1 MDMTPISIYDNYI
14 DTTAYGLYV
23 FAGGLLVVE
32 LLWLLYRR
40 HLNKQRVFEMLAS
53 FSPFI
58 PAVLVEILTL
68 AALVT
73 LYYGVSNLAP
83 WSIPLSAWSAGL
95 ALVLVDFIYYWE
107 HRWSHEIRVLWA
119 LDHSVHHS
127 SPDFN
132 QFTAYRVSFV
142 AQFFSP
148 LFYLPL
154 LLLGLHPVL
163 VLSALGFNLAYQTW
177 VHTEMIGKLGWL
189 EKIFNTPS
197 NHRVHHGADPKYLD
211 KNYGAILI
219 IWDRLFGTYQV
230 EEERPR
236 YGLTQSL
243 NSVNPL
249 KVHFHEAGKLL
260 RDLRSASSGSEVLG
274 YLFNRPDWSPSPT
287 KRPAVGAGRGESRSP
302 GR

>member
-1 MDMTPISIYDNYI
+1 MDTTPISIYDQYI
-14 DTTAYGLYV
+14 DTVAYGLYI
-23 FAGGLLVVE
+23 FAGGLLVAE
-32 LLWLLYRR
+32 LLWLAYRR
-40 HLNKQRVFEMLAS
+40 HLNKQRIFEMLAS

-58 PAVLVEILTL
+58 PAVLVEILTFT
-68 AALVT
+68 ALIA
-73 LYYGVSNLAP
+73 LYYAVSSLAP
-83 WSIPLSAWSAGL
+83 WPIPLSAGSAVL

-107 HRWSHEIRVLWA
+107 HRWSHQIRVLWA

-132 QFTAYRVSFV
+132 LFTAYRVSFV

-163 VLSALGFNLAYQTW
+163 VLSGLAFNLAYQTW
-177 VHTEMIGKLGWL
+177 VHTEMIDKLGWL

-219 IWDRLFGTYQV
+219 IWDRLFGTYQA

-236 YGLTQSL
+236 YGLTQPL
-243 NSVNPL
+243 HSVNPL
-249 KVHFHEAGKLL
+249 NVHFHEAGKLL
-260 RDLRSASSGSEVLG
+260 RDLRAARSGNEMLG
-274 YLFNRPDWSPSPT
+274 YLF
-287 KRPAVGAGRGESRSP
+287 KRPNWTPGVAKEPVVGAEQGSP
-302 GR
+302 R

>member
-1 MDMTPISIYDNYI
+1 MDTTPISVYDQYI
-14 DTTAYGLYV
+14 DTIAYWLYIL
-23 FAGGLLVVE
+23 AGGLLVLE
-32 LLWLLYRR
+32 LLWLVYWRR
-40 HLNKQRVFEMLAS
+40 LNKRRIFEMLAS
-53 FSPFI
+53 YSPFV

-68 AALVT
+68 TALIT
-73 LYYGVSNLAP
+73 LYYAVYSFAP
-83 WSIPLSAWSAGL
+83 WQIPLSAWNAGL

-132 QFTAYRVSFV
+132 QSTAYRVSFI

-154 LLLGLHPVL
+154 LLLGFHPAL
-163 VLSALGFNLAYQTW
+163 VLSGLGFNLAYQTW
-177 VHTEMIGKLGWL
+177 VHTEMIGKLGWF

-197 NHRVHHGADPKYLD
+197 NHRVHHGSDLKYLE

-219 IWDRLFGTYQV
+219 IWDRLFGTYQA
-230 EEERPR
+230 EEERPV
-236 YGLTQSL
+236 YGLTQPL

-249 KVHFHEAGKLL
+249 KVHFHEVGKLI
-260 RDLRSASSGSEVLG
+260 RDLRGARSGNEVLG
-274 YLFNRPDWSPSPT
+274 YLFNRPDWIPPVSKDLAIGSEQ
-287 KRPAVGAGRGESRSP
+287 GSSR
-302 GR
+302 